1 MKITPGE
8 KYMKILNTAP
18 LSDVVLKSLIETKSQ
33 GFSFTVVDAHNMS
46 EEKLVAEIA
55 DADILL
61 GDYTGSIPITRRVI
75 QAAKNLKLIQQPS
88 VGYNHIDVPACKEA
102 GIPVANTPGANDIGV
117 AEHTIMLAMACL
129 KYLPFYNAKTHQG
142 EWLFT
147 YAQRTGVFELNGK
160 TYGLLG
166 MGRTA
171 RAVAERLVPFG
182 VKLLY
187 YDIVRLSAE
196 DEKKYQA
203 AYAPLE
209 DILKTAD
216 VVSLHLPLLEAT
228 TKIINAEKLAL
239 MKPSAVLINVGRGAL
254 VDEEALAEA
263 LRAKKIAMAAV
274 DVFVE
279 EPPPQNHPL
288 FGLENAILT
297 PHLAG
302 STRESGGRIIN
313 MAMDNMIRVIK
324 GEKPLWV
331 LNL

>member
-1 MKITPGE
+1 MKI
-8 KYMKILNTAP
+8 INTAP
-18 LSDVVLKSLIETKSQ
+18 MSDATLKSMIESKAE
-33 GFSFTVVDAHNMS
+33 GLSFTVVEAHRMP
-46 EEKLVAEIA
+46 EHKLAEWVA
-55 DADILL
+55 DADIVL
-61 GDYTGSIPITRRVI
+61 GDYTGATPITRRIV

-88 VGYNHIDVPACKEA
+88 VGYNHIDVAACTEF

-129 KYLPFYNAKTHQG
+129 KNLTFYNAKTHQG
-142 EWLFT
+142 EWLFMH
-147 YAQRTGVFELNGK
+147 AQKTGIFELHGK

-171 RAVAERLVPFG
+171 RAVAARLVPFG
-182 VKLLY
+182 VRLLY
-187 YDIVRLSAE
+187 YDIARLSAE

-203 AYAPLE
+203 VYASLE
-209 DILKTAD
+209 EIMKTAD
-216 VVSLHLPLLEAT
+216 VVSIHLPLTET
-228 TKIINAEKLAL
+228 TANIIDVQKLKL
-239 MKPSAVLINVGRGAL
+239 MKPTAILINVGRGAL
-254 VDEEALAEA
+254 VDETALADA
-263 LRAKKIAMAAV
+263 LLAGEIAMAAV

-302 STRESGGRIIN
+302 STRESGGRIVN
-313 MAMDNMIRVIK
+313 MAMENMIRVMK

>member
-1 MKITPGE
+1 MKIV
-8 KYMKILNTAP
+8 NTAP
-18 LSDVVLKSLIETKSQ
+18 LPDAALKSLIESVFA
-33 GFSFTVVDAHNMS
+33 GLSFTVVDAHKMP
-46 EEKLVAEIA
+46 EDEIVAKVA
-55 DADILL
+55 DADIIL
-61 GDYTGSIPITRRVI
+61 GDYTGSTPITRRII

-88 VGYNHIDVPACKEA
+88 VGYNQIDVAACTEFR
-102 GIPVANTPGANDIGV
+102 IPLANTPGANDIGV
-117 AEHTIMLAMACL
+117 AEHTIMLALSCL
-129 KYLPFYNAKTHQG
+129 KYLPFYNAKTHAG

-147 YAQRTGVFELNGK
+147 HAQRTGVFEVNGK

-203 AYAPLE
+203 SYATME
-209 DILKTAD
+209 EILKTAD
-216 VVSLHLPLLEAT
+216 VVSIHLPLMEAT

-239 MKPSAVLINVGRGAL
+239 MKPTAVLINVGRGAL
-254 VDEEALAEA
+254 VDEAALADA

-279 EPPPQNHPL
+279 EPPPKDHPL
-288 FGLENAILT
+288 FGLENVILT

-302 STRESGGRIIN
+302 STRESGGRIIG
-313 MAMDNMIRVIK
+313 MALDNLVRVLK
-324 GEKPLWV
+324 NEKPLWV